1 MLGARRHRTRLWLA
15 AACGAD
21 PRVADLAARTVVAP
35 REVPAGVL
43 TALIGAPYLLGLLI
57 LERRAPGAQGDDAR
71 ARRRARHAFR
81 RSRRNRSPNT
91 STSSGSACRTTRTMR
106 RAGLSYPSAR
116 CPITARQSSTRWSAI
131 TAAAAQHARALMSQ
145 WSKYYFGRAAPA
157 GVVTALTLGR
167 PLDMSPE
174 RTFVALDDG
183 MPAALYFPH
192 DALGAPCDFD
202 QRPAMRG
209 SSRISAR

>member
-1 MLGARRHRTRLWLA
+1 MARGRWR
-15 AACGAD
+15 AD

-57 LERRAPGAQGDDAR
+57 LGGRRAGAQGDDDAR
-71 ARRRARHAFR
+71 ARRRARRAFSAFARGTVR
-81 RSRRNRSPNT
+81 RTPHDVVWL
-91 STSSGSACRTTRTMR
+91 GMPDDAHDLR

-131 TAAAAQHARALMSQ
+131 TAAIRRSMRALMSQ

-157 GVVTALTLGR
+157 GVVAALTLGR

-174 RTFVALDDG
+174 RVRRARRRDAHRAVLPARCARHQCDDRAYAG
-183 MPAALYFPH
+183 K
-192 DALGAPCDFD
+192 
-202 QRPAMRG
+202 
-209 SSRISAR
+209 SRISAR